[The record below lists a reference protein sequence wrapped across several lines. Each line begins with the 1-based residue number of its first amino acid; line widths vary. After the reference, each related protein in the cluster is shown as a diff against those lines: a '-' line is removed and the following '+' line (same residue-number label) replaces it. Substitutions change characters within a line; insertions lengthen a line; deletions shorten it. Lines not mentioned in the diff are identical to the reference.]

1 MYHLV
6 ICKKCGAEC
15 YDGNIFC
22 EKCGAELDVD
32 ILPSNIDEKGNVKQS
47 DESVQNE
54 TQVKS
59 TASKSTGKIRM
70 TEAQKEA
77 RRKTVKGFLIV
88 LAVIALV
95 VLILIIAEFLG
106 SSKGYNAAL
115 KVPLGRNV
123 EFAQSETGLKFISR
137 SSNGMIN
144 SMSDFDYVCVSEK
157 NVKVSGSEQPEWAI
171 MLNVDDSGM
180 ISTVEYYDFTQ
191 LKLNWQGRRMSEMLT
206 DKSLTYGMSIKN
218 VNKTLGM
225 SPYYIKRHVS
235 NDSIYCYRYYFTDES
250 AGYDRAFNYYV
261 GFSDTDNSVKSV
273 SYREIDY
280 ARIILNA
287 DMSGANLNFSSND
300 MQIVSSSDEDET
312 DTDAV
317 SENAEEGSDTEETDE

>member
-1 MYHLV
+1 
-6 ICKKCGAEC
+6 
-15 YDGNIFC
+15 
-22 EKCGAELDVD
+22 
-32 ILPSNIDEKGNVKQS
+32 
-47 DESVQNE
+47 
-54 TQVKS
+54 
-59 TASKSTGKIRM
+59 
-70 TEAQKEA
+70 
-77 RRKTVKGFLIV
+77 
-88 LAVIALV
+88 
-95 VLILIIAEFLG
+95 
-106 SSKGYNAAL
+106 
-115 KVPLGRNV
+115 
-123 EFAQSETGLKFISR
+123 
-137 SSNGMIN
+137 
-144 SMSDFDYVCVSEK
+144 
-157 NVKVSGSEQPEWAI
+157 
-171 MLNVDDSGM
+171 
-180 ISTVEYYDFTQ
+180 
-191 LKLNWQGRRMSEMLT
+191 
-206 DKSLTYGMSIKN
+206 
-218 VNKTLGM
+218 M